1 MVESRIPADVARMS
15 FEEALAELE
24 GIVRQ
29 LEAGTGKL
37 DDAITAYERGAV
49 LKRHCE
55 KKLQEAQARVDK
67 VVLGPDGQAG
77 TDPMDID

>member
-1 MVESRIPADVARMS
+1 MVEKAIPADVARMS

-37 DDAITAYERGAV
+37 DDAIKAYERGAD

-55 KKLQEAQARVDK
+55 LKLQEAQARVEK
-67 VVLGPDGQAG
+67 VVLGPDGPAG